1 MHIVTCK
8 NNKLYFENE
17 NQNKNQKYPKDLET
31 KTTKTK
37 TNSVKRSNILSKN
50 EIQISETIR
59 QIPHFFLNFGPILNH
74 REFKLAEI
82 DDEKFERCRM
92 LNNEYFLFQ
101 YENRE
106 KMQDFGSFFL
116 KSATTKKQKISKIIQ
131 AFKNLLQLINR
142 MNEKNL
148 VNTNLVPNNILFKDN
163 ETPYL
168 INFDQCITLSKEQD
182 ERKNIEEL
190 KTVLFFQYNPRKIH
204 LPIEFH
210 LLCFLNAKNLE
221 SLSAGNIE
229 TVINDWLGAASL
241 SPFGEYIT
249 EEFKAAAIFS
259 QRGLVNKPKKWIK
272 QEILSFSCTWNNYS
286 LSIAFLYLLSSLDE
300 KSRSHKF
307 LNGFIHILLQNISGD
322 PSKREGLN
330 KTLESFDDLVYS
342 ISQNEWSAFF

>member
-8 NNKLYFENE
+8 NDKLYFEN
-17 NQNKNQKYPKDLET
+17 QKDLEPKT
-31 KTTKTK
+31 KK

-50 EIQISETIR
+50 EIQISEIIR
-59 QIPHFFLNFGPILNH
+59 QIPLFFLNFGPILNY
-74 REFKLAEI
+74 RDFKLAEI

-116 KSATTKKQKISKIIQ
+116 KSATTPTTTTKKQKIIKIIHS
-131 AFKNLLQLINR
+131 FKNLLQLIKK

-148 VNTNLVPNNILFKDN
+148 VNTNLVPTNILFKHD

-182 ERKNIEEL
+182 ERKNIEDLE
-190 KTVLFFQYNPRKIH
+190 TVLFFEYNPRKIH
-204 LPIEFH
+204 LPIEVH
-210 LLCFLNAKNLE
+210 LLCFINAKNLE

-229 TVINDWLGAASL
+229 TVVNDLLNTASL
-241 SPFGEYIT
+241 SPFGKYIT
-249 EEFKAAAIFS
+249 DEFKAAAIFS
-259 QRGLVNKPKKWIK
+259 QRGLINKPKNWIK
-272 QEILSFSCTWNNYS
+272 REILSFSCTWNNYS
-286 LSIAFLYLLSSLDE
+286 LSIAFLHLLSSLDE
-300 KSRSHKF
+300 ESRNHKF

-322 PSKREGLN
+322 SAKREAPD
-330 KTLESFDDLVYS
+330 KTLEIFDDLVYS